1 MVESVS
7 NVVTGQIMD
16 AKEMAIHSKSL
27 YAEKVL
33 ELAESVK
40 KINDLEESCRSLQK
54 LADSKQEVVN
64 HLTLE
69 LEKAKEGPNK
79 SKRSLSNASSN
90 RSVEHSG
97 VKHVPEKRRQ
107 RSKSRSA
114 SRSQSKDTVWKRR
127 QRSKSLTGSRSQ
139 STKHTGVKH
148 VSILNRSREEK
159 RRQRSRSA
167 SRSRSPPP
175 RRRSRSRSTSRRNA
189 SRGRSFKRLVLH
201 YFSNFLVFMN
211 SFVGARATRS

>member
-69 LEKAKEGPNK
+69 LEKAKEGPTK

-107 RSKSRSA
+107 RSKSR
-114 SRSQSKDTVWKRR
+114 
-127 QRSKSLTGSRSQ
+127 TGSRSQ

-211 SFVGARATRS
+211 CRSKSDKKLRSKSTYR

>member
-7 NVVTGQIMD
+7 NVVSGQIMD

-40 KINDLEESCRSLQK
+40 KINELEDSCRTLQK
-54 LADSKQEVVN
+54 LADSKQEVVT
-64 HLTLE
+64 HLTSE
-69 LEKAKEGPNK
+69 LEKAKEGTNK
-79 SKRSLSNASSN
+79 SRRSVSNASSN
-90 RSVEHSG
+90 RSG
-97 VKHVPEKRRQ
+97 EKRRQ
-107 RSKSRSA
+107 RSKSQTA
-114 SRSQSKDTVWKRR
+114 SQRR
-127 QRSKSLTGSRSQ
+127 QRSKSRTGSRSQ

-148 VSILNRSREEK
+148 VTILNRSREDR
-159 RRQRSRSA
+159 RRQRSRTA

-175 RRRSRSRSTSRRNA
+175 RRRSRSRSTSRRNV

-211 SFVGARATRS
+211 LF